1 LTHKIHFSILISQK
15 ATSYPLSSET
25 FPTGEPLISL
35 AALLIKN
42 LKVKVPK
49 LAGNESVLRLEKIY
63 KKFGGLLALDDVD
76 LSLDPRQIVGL
87 IGPNGAGKSTLF
99 NVITSIYKPDA
110 GNVYLLGGKI
120 TGRAPHEICRLGI
133 SRTFQLVKTFL
144 SMTALENV
152 MVGSIY
158 GNRQRGKEARRGSLA
173 ALDLV
178 GLTEKKDMVTARMTL
193 SDRRLLEVARALAS
207 MPSVTLLD
215 EPMAG
220 LNPSETIKMM
230 QVINRAREERD
241 VSILWV
247 EHKVDAIF
255 DLCDRV
261 VVLDYG
267 RKIAEGQPEQ
277 IAKNSKVIE
286 AYLGK
291 APA

>member
-1 LTHKIHFSILISQK
+1 MDSNGTIF
-15 ATSYPLSSET
+15 
-25 FPTGEPLISL
+25 
-35 AALLIKN
+35 
-42 LKVKVPK
+42 
-49 LAGNESVLRLEKIY
+49 RLERIRKN
-63 KKFGGLLALDDVD
+63 FGGLLALDDVD
-76 LSLDPRQIVGL
+76 LALKEREIVGIL
-87 IGPNGAGKSTLF
+87 GPNGAGKSTLF

-110 GNVYLLGGKI
+110 GDVYLHGQRI
-120 TGRAPHEICRLGI
+120 TGYSPHKICRLGV

-158 GNRQRGKEARRGSLA
+158 GNRQRGKKASESALEALE
-173 ALDLV
+173 LV
-178 GLTEKKDMVTARMTL
+178 ELGDKKDLITSHMTL

-207 MPSVTLLD
+207 KPLVTLLD

-220 LNPSETIKMM
+220 LNPSETMKMM
-230 QVINRAREERD
+230 QVINMAREEMD
-241 VSILWV
+241 VAILWV

-255 DLCDRV
+255 HLCDRV

-267 RKIAEGQPEQ
+267 RKIAEGHPEE
-277 IAKNSKVIE
+277 IGKNTKVIE

>member
-1 LTHKIHFSILISQK
+1 M
-15 ATSYPLSSET
+15 LS
-25 FPTGEPLISL
+25 
-35 AALLIKN
+35 
-42 LKVKVPK
+42 
-49 LAGNESVLRLEKIY
+49 LERIRKS
-63 KKFGGLLALDDVD
+63 FGGLVAVADVD
-76 LSLDPRQIVGL
+76 LNLEERQIVGL

-99 NVITSIYKPDA
+99 NVITSIYRPDA
-110 GNVYLLGGKI
+110 GDIYLRGNNI
-120 TGRAPHEICRLGI
+120 TGHSPHKICRLGI

-158 GNRQRGKEARRGSLA
+158 GNGLRGKKARGS
-173 ALDLV
+173 ALEALELV
-178 GLTEKKDMVTARMTL
+178 ELTDKRDVITAHMTL

-207 MPSVTLLD
+207 KPLVALLD

-220 LNPSETIKMM
+220 LNPSEIMKMM
-230 QVINRAREERD
+230 QVINRAREEKD
-241 VSILWV
+241 VAVLWV

-255 DLCDRV
+255 HLCDRV

-267 RKIAEGQPEQ
+267 RKIAEGNPEQ

>member
-1 LTHKIHFSILISQK
+1 MVDS
-15 ATSYPLSSET
+15 
-25 FPTGEPLISL
+25 
-35 AALLIKN
+35 
-42 LKVKVPK
+42 
-49 LAGNESVLRLEKIY
+49 NEAVFRLDRIRKS
-63 KKFGGLLALDDVD
+63 FGGLLALDNVD
-76 LSLDPRQIVGL
+76 LKLKEREIVGIL
-87 IGPNGAGKSTLF
+87 GPNGAGKSTLF
-99 NVITSIYKPDA
+99 NVITSIYKPDT
-110 GNVYLLGGKI
+110 GDVYLRGKQI
-120 TGRAPHEICRLGI
+120 TGFSPHRICHLGI

-158 GNRQRGKEARRGSLA
+158 GNRLRGKEARKNALEALSLV
-173 ALDLV
+173 DL
-178 GLTEKKDMVTARMTL
+178 TDKKDLITSHMTL

-207 MPSVTLLD
+207 MPLVTLLD

-220 LNPSETIKMM
+220 LNPSEIMKMM
-230 QVINRAREERD
+230 QVINRARDEMG
-241 VSILWV
+241 VAILWV

-255 DLCDRV
+255 HLCDRV

-267 RKIAEGQPEQ
+267 RKIAEGHPEQ

>member
-1 LTHKIHFSILISQK
+1 
-15 ATSYPLSSET
+15 
-25 FPTGEPLISL
+25 
-35 AALLIKN
+35 
-42 LKVKVPK
+42 
-49 LAGNESVLRLEKIY
+49 
-63 KKFGGLLALDDVD
+63 DVD
-76 LSLDPRQIVGL
+76 LNLEERQIVGL

-99 NVITSIYKPDA
+99 NVITSIYRPDA
-110 GNVYLLGGKI
+110 GDIYLRGNNI
-120 TGRAPHEICRLGI
+120 TGHSPHKICRLGI

-158 GNRQRGKEARRGSLA
+158 GNGLRGKKARGS
-173 ALDLV
+173 ALEALELV
-178 GLTEKKDMVTARMTL
+178 ELTDKRDVITAHMTL

-207 MPSVTLLD
+207 KPLVALLD

-220 LNPSETIKMM
+220 LNPSEIMKMM
-230 QVINRAREERD
+230 QVINRAREEKD
-241 VSILWV
+241 VAVLWV

-255 DLCDRV
+255 HLCDRV

-267 RKIAEGQPEQ
+267 RKIAEGNPEQ

>member
-1 LTHKIHFSILISQK
+1 LNSNGAVF
-15 ATSYPLSSET
+15 
-25 FPTGEPLISL
+25 
-35 AALLIKN
+35 
-42 LKVKVPK
+42 
-49 LAGNESVLRLEKIY
+49 RLDRIRKR
-63 KKFGGLLALDDVD
+63 FGGLLALDDVD
-76 LSLDPRQIVGL
+76 LSLRERQIVGI

-110 GNVYLLGGKI
+110 GDVYLRGKKI
-120 TGRAPHEICRLGI
+120 TGHSPHKICRLGM

-158 GNRQRGKEARRGSLA
+158 GNRQRGKEARES
-173 ALDLV
+173 ALEALEIVDL
-178 GLTEKKDMVTARMTL
+178 TDKKEVITSHMTL

-207 MPSVTLLD
+207 MPVVTLLD

-220 LNPSETIKMM
+220 LNPSETMKMM
-230 QVINRAREERD
+230 QVINRARDERN

-255 DLCDRV
+255 HLCDRV

-267 RKIAEGQPEQ
+267 RKIGEGHPEQ